1 MEENK
6 GVFQIYALNTPFIR
20 PLKSTF
26 EGYTVLRITQV
37 IQSKKVRCLMYY
49 IGVAIFIGLMSVLF
63 MFSSTFGAF
72 LDIPSLIV
80 IVGLS
85 LPIVMASGLFNDFLN
100 GFKMMAEKVNSFSL
114 VESKRILSAV
124 KLMIKAILL
133 SGIIGTLSGFISIMS
148 MYTAD
153 VSTEMLV
160 KSCGVAC
167 ITLIYALVFTFILL
181 PIEAKAKAVIASL
194 E

>member
-1 MEENK
+1 
-6 GVFQIYALNTPFIR
+6 
-20 PLKSTF
+20 
-26 EGYTVLRITQV
+26 
-37 IQSKKVRCLMYY
+37 MYY
-49 IGVAIFIGLMSVLF
+49 IGVAIFISLMSVLF

-133 SGIIGTLSGFISIMS
+133 SGIIGTLSGFVSIMS
-148 MYTAD
+148 MYTVDA
-153 VSTEMLV
+153 STEMLV